1 MSWVELETKVAED
14 YAKFY
19 NHGEWAYSMIVKL
32 RVIFGN
38 LRFKLYSWA
47 RTLQSTRLR
56 LASRTLMLGSKMET
70 AAVGPRHGYISRGR
84 NIHLDR

>member
-47 RTLQSTRLR
+47 RTLQSTRHR
-56 LASRTLMLGSKMET
+56 LASRTLMLTSGSDGGDWKKSAE
-70 AAVGPRHGYISRGR
+70 VVLYIF
-84 NIHLDR
+84 